1 MRGEVFMGIK
11 KRFTVLYTVLVSL
24 FFCLVVSSVLLYN
37 SQTNLKEVQDIRYHS
52 NLIADELRQNSDDLT
67 RLARTFVVT
76 ADPRYESMY
85 MDILSIQDGK
95 KPRPLNYEKIYWDF
109 VAVDGVKPTPD
120 GEMKS
125 LDARMKDLGFTK
137 EEFDK
142 LTEAKSN
149 SDALVNVEVI
159 AMDAVKGVLSD
170 DAKAMMLPDESAR
183 DFAIRIM
190 HDTTYHKYIR
200 DIMRPINDFFNI
212 LDTRTL
218 RDVQSIQLQVNFYFW
233 TVITFVFAISIV
245 IVFLISGILRMVRV
259 LSSVGES
266 IERNAQS
273 VNQASTQLLSAG
285 QQLAQG
291 STEQAASLQE
301 TSSTMEETSVMV
313 RRNNEN
319 TRQASILSSKT
330 NDCAQDGYSKMKE
343 MNHSMEEI
351 KKSSDDIAKIIK
363 VIDEIAFQ
371 TNILALNAAVE
382 AARAGEA
389 GAGFAVVA
397 EEVRNLA
404 QRSATAAKDTTVI
417 IDKNIELSRKG
428 VDISNLVSKS
438 LSEIKENAE
447 KVSNIVSEI
456 TNASEEQSKGTE
468 QIARAISQM
477 EQVTQQNAAVAEQS
491 SAASEELQGQAKDLI
506 HIVRGLNSFVRGNST
521 LSTSNKR
528 FSIKKQFKFDTEED
542 MVLE

>member
-1 MRGEVFMGIK
+1 MGIK